1 MEMPSAVG
9 PLASALCHADRRFPP
24 GAWAP
29 LLPLRPANNEA
40 QRHAG
45 LPSGQ
50 DGRSPSRL
58 GHPWLHPVRRS
69 TLSRDG
75 PHCGRARPRIVAG
88 GPSGRE
94 RRAMT
99 EPSGPGRT
107 LTPKPG
113 TRRSAK
119 RRGWWSTLPG
129 ILTASAGRSEPPARP
144 GAAPARQTER
154 TLAVPA
160 ESEVVLEDGRLVVA
174 LKGMRLRPYSA
185 DRQRLTPFLKGVR
198 SPRSR
203 RAPA

>member
-1 MEMPSAVG
+1 
-9 PLASALCHADRRFPP
+9 
-24 GAWAP
+24 
-29 LLPLRPANNEA
+29 
-40 QRHAG
+40 
-45 LPSGQ
+45 
-50 DGRSPSRL
+50 
-58 GHPWLHPVRRS
+58 
-69 TLSRDG
+69 
-75 PHCGRARPRIVAG
+75 
-88 GPSGRE
+88 
-94 RRAMT
+94 MT

-185 DRQRLTPFLKGVR
+185 DRQRLTLTVRFTTAGSSFARTYSTDLRLVVGGVEIAPEDPPVEQIDAHSSR
-198 SPRSR
+198 EFDYRFVVPRDA
-203 RAPA
+203 RAANLRVIHGEESQELPLDLSVPG